1 MEGRQADSLRHFFFF
16 FFFFAATALTDRI
29 QYVGVRAW

>member
-1 MEGRQADSLRHFFFF
+1 MEGRQADSLRHFFF

>member
-16 FFFFAATALTDRI
+16 LFFAATALTDRI